1 MRFKV
6 AEEDIHPLA
15 NPEYSEYE
23 GYKYLRESLHQWPLG
38 VLDMNEDNIDEYCEK
53 YYSMEDHP
61 FYKLVCTR
69 FEVPPKY
76 GTTQEESKKLFVDCF
91 KDEVF
96 STAFLGRLPPKTA
109 NFDIFYGKRTQIYV
123 LFIEIRVYSKYTCY
137 NTYFNALLPKLQCYR

>member
-23 GYKYLRESLHQWPLG
+23 GYKYLRQSLHRWPLG

-61 FYKLVCTR
+61 FYKLVCTP

-96 STAFLGRLPPKTA
+96 STAFLGRLPTKAA

-123 LFIEIRVYSKYTCY
+123 LFIEIRVFSKYTCY